1 MLQRDQHASCLHP
14 GGWAC
19 SRDGLQMWLG
29 FEFCHQMHC
38 CKLQNFES
46 IKFNKYLQYPEARPQ
61 QFDRVYIASFQI
73 HTISIFWYFIL
84 FHSHC
89 RGHTPCRSM
98 QDTIGS
104 DRPHLNCKCVP
115 SKGYKPVLTEEAPTS
130 PDGHSVTWPQRFWR
144 LSFDVFC
151 LVYIVW

>member
-1 MLQRDQHASCLHP
+1 MHL
-14 GGWAC
+14 AC
-19 SRDGLQMWLG
+19 IQGDGLAVGMGYRLQMWLG
-29 FEFCHQMHC
+29 FEFCHQKHC

-61 QFDRVYIASFQI
+61 KFDRVYIASFQI

-89 RGHTPCRSM
+89 RGHTPCKSM

-104 DRPHLNCKCVP
+104 DRLTWIANVCLRRDTSQSWLKKRPRLRMVIVSLGH
-115 SKGYKPVLTEEAPTS
+115 KGSEGCL
-130 PDGHSVTWPQRFWR
+130 
-144 LSFDVFC
+144 LMSFVW
-151 LVYIVW
+151 YI